1 MRTRTHENTHSH
13 ETHARTPAHER
24 NNLTRTSSSPP
35 SAPWFCSVV
44 APPHSRTHW
53 KPVAMGWFRSEEM
66 EYIKI
71 HLHQVRERL

>member
-13 ETHARTPAHER
+13 ETHTHAGARTQQSNSYFLLPA
-24 NNLTRTSSSPP
+24 L
-35 SAPWFCSVV
+35 CSVV